1 MTRSQD
7 SWRGNTSSN
16 AENPRGGSRLIALE
30 NEPEKEH

>member
-7 SWRGNTSSN
+7 SRRGNTGSN

-30 NEPEKEH
+30 NELEREH